1 MLKLNLKQTFG
12 SVLVVMLLFATSN
25 SWSQQTGADD
35 SDVPRTSFS
44 ILVENSKEFKEE
56 INISTE
62 ILNEIA
68 ALRLENEDRR
78 VNIGEFNILIMS
90 HEKMENGVEW
100 PKYSISNK

>member
-1 MLKLNLKQTFG
+1 MLKLNLKQTLG

-44 ILVENSKEFKEE
+44 ILVENVKETDKKAV
-56 INISTE
+56 STD